1 MQQIQ
6 SEMAVASWSGRGS
19 LSDLVA
25 ELERQKES
33 KFDFVADT
41 RSVAVADGEGGLF
54 LIPQD
59 AHAAE
64 WLPSGGLRI
73 RPGALDQMGE
83 KCDPAIPVKFLRELS
98 GKRPRRAA
106 ELLNNLIEDA
116 PARRFI
122 RCLDGSL
129 RAFLSDRYRVLDN
142 YDLAF
147 AALDAV
153 RLAGGE
159 VIEASL
165 SETHMRIKFTSRQIW
180 DAIDVKRQDNRGSW
194 YAGGLGNQG
203 YLSRVS
209 ARSGGDLPGGPGTVH
224 PLVTL
229 SNSETGHG
237 GLSVR
242 IGLLQAICF
251 NLATVE
257 EVVAKIHLGERLSV
271 GVFTEETV
279 TAESKAIYL
288 KARDTVRGAF
298 DPLAFK
304 RMVDLAREAQAQEI
318 HAPAAAVEN
327 VAKAA
332 SLPEKA
338 KDALL
343 AYFVRDYDLT
353 RYGLAQAV
361 ARLAQDEEDGESGA
375 GLEDLAGKILR
386 REMAFA

>member
-19 LSDLVA
+19 LTDLVG

-41 RSVAVADGEGGLF
+41 RGIAVAEREGKLF
-54 LIPQD
+54 LIPKED
-59 AHAAE
+59 RATE
-64 WLPSGGLRI
+64 WIPALGLPI

-83 KCDPAIPVKFLRELS
+83 KCDPQIPIKFLRELS
-98 GKRPRRAA
+98 GRRSRRAA

-122 RCLDGSL
+122 RCLDGSV

-153 RLAGGE
+153 RQAGGE

-180 DAIDVKRQDNRGSW
+180 DAVDVRRQDNRGSW

-257 EVVAKIHLGERLSV
+257 EVVGKIHLGERLSV

-288 KARDTVRGAF
+288 KARDTIKGAF

-304 RMVDLAREAQAQEI
+304 RMVDLAKEAQAQEI